1 MIHIQDVKRA
11 PEQNQTG
18 LAIAKFYNAEDGL
31 FSLQDTI
38 LLIEQRVLKR
48 IRIGKKIVC
57 CIPESIGFNL
67 FR

>member
-18 LAIAKFYNAEDGL
+18 LAMAKLYDAEDGL

-38 LLIEQRVLKR
+38 SLTNQRLPKA
-48 IRIGKKIVC
+48 KIHV
-57 CIPESIGFNL
+57 EK
-67 FR
+67 